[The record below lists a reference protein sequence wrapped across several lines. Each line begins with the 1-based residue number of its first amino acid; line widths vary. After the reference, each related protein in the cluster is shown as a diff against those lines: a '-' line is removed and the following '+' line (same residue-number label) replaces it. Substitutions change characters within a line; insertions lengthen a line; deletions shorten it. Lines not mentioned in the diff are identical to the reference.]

1 MIFDEVVELLSD
13 QMNIDK
19 SMLRPETRFVE
30 DLHTDSLDM
39 VEMLIA
45 LEDKYNITVPDE
57 DTKQLETLGKL
68 VEYIEAKIAKSE

>member
-1 MIFDEVVELLSD
+1 MIFDEIVELLSD
-13 QMNIDK
+13 QMNLDK
-19 SMLRPETRFVE
+19 SILRPETRFVE

-57 DTKQLETLGKL
+57 EAKQLDTLGKL
-68 VEYIEAKIAKSE
+68 AEYIESKVAPTE

>member
-68 VEYIEAKIAKSE
+68 VEYVEAKIAQSE

>member
-68 VEYIEAKIAKSE
+68 VEYIEAKITKSE

>member
-57 DTKQLETLGKL
+57 DAKQLETLGKL
-68 VEYIEAKIAKSE
+68 AEYIESKITTAE

>member
-1 MIFDEVVELLSD
+1 MIFDEIVELLSD

-57 DTKQLETLGKL
+57 EAKQLQTLGKL
-68 VEYIEAKIAKSE
+68 AEYIEAKTTQAE

>member
-1 MIFDEVVELLSD
+1 MIFDEIVELLSE

-19 SMLRPETRFVE
+19 SLLKPDTNFIE

-45 LEDKYNITVPDE
+45 LEDKYNISVPDE
-57 DTKQLETLGKL
+57 DAKSLTTLGKL
-68 VEYIEAKIAKSE
+68 VEYIEAKVASAE

>member
-1 MIFDEVVELLSD
+1 MIFDEVVELLSA

-68 VEYIEAKIAKSE
+68 VEYVEAKIAQSE

>member
-57 DTKQLETLGKL
+57 DAKQLETLGKL
-68 VEYIEAKIAKSE
+68 AEYIESKITPAE

>member
-1 MIFDEVVELLSD
+1 MIFDEIVELLSD

-57 DTKQLETLGKL
+57 DAKQLSTLGKL
-68 VEYIEAKIAKSE
+68 AEYIESKVTQNA